1 MPAFFGDLKDMN
13 IQYFVV
19 AVLLGLSSVGMALEQ
34 SAHQVEIERLYSGY
48 SEQLAVPDVQAAEVL
63 AQQGRLLVDV
73 RTVAEQQ
80 VSMLPGAIDVQTYE
94 TMPKAAR
101 QNAVI
106 YCTIGV
112 RSGEYVAKLAE
123 LGIEATNLAGGLL
136 SWTHAGGQLQ
146 RSDEVV
152 EQAHVYGRRWRL
164 LPEPYKA
171 EWFWWV
177 F

>member
-1 MPAFFGDLKDMN
+1 MS
-13 IQYFVV
+13 IRIIVI
-19 AVLLGLSSVGMALEQ
+19 AVLLGFSSAGKTLEQ
-34 SAHQVEIERLYSGY
+34 SAYQVEIERLYSGY
-48 SEQLAVPDVQAAEVL
+48 SEQLAVPDVKAAEVL
-63 AQQGRLLVDV
+63 TQQDRLLVDV
-73 RTVAEQQ
+73 RTEDEQK
-80 VSMLPGAIDVQTYE
+80 VSMLPGAIDVRAFE
-94 TMPKAAR
+94 AMPKAAR

-112 RSGEYVAKLAE
+112 RSGKYVAQLAE
-123 LGIEATNLAGGLL
+123 QGIQATNLAGGLL

-164 LPEPYKA
+164 LPEYYEA
-171 EWFWWV
+171 EWFWWA